1 MIGSNR
7 LELSA
12 SSEGGGSVSD
22 VDEDE
27 DGSWEARDDIE
38 YLASASQSTSVVTG
52 DCVLEHLGR
61 DSVGGDS
68 SCNRS

>member
-7 LELSA
+7 LELFA
-12 SSEGGGSVSD
+12 EGGGSVSD
-22 VDEDE
+22 VDEDD
-27 DGSWEARDDIE
+27 DGSWVARDDIE

-52 DCVLEHLGR
+52 DRVLEVLGR
-61 DSVGGDS
+61 DSIGGDS